1 MNYKLLF
8 PTYRGRHRWV
18 LQTLDR
24 VKRAAEI
31 GRLINVGCGEGDID
45 CDLREYSEHL
55 VSLDINQHDVL
66 HARALNADTADIRYI
81 VADADYLPFDG
92 ATFDVA
98 CCLEVIEHVA
108 DPRAC
113 LRELARVVRF
123 GGYILLTCPSARFPL
138 TYDPVNWVLSR
149 IGTHISMGAFGYGHS
164 WLVYEEELTYWAD
177 DAGLELL
184 DSARISKALAAIVE
198 AYWPGLIQSIAKP
211 NAENRGPEMGR
222 CGEKPGSRARLL
234 PTIRPTR
241 EPPRLCALTDALNT
255 ADDRLFSSSRSSV
268 SLGFLFQKGH

>member
-8 PTYRGRHRWV
+8 PTYRGRQRWV

-24 VKRAAEI
+24 VKRATEI
-31 GRLINVGCGEGDID
+31 ARLINVGCGEGDID
-45 CDLREYSEHL
+45 CNLREYSGHL
-55 VSLDINQHDVL
+55 VSLDVNQQDIM

-123 GGYILLTCPSARFPL
+123 GGYVLVTCPSSRFPV

-149 IGTHISMGAFGYGHS
+149 IGTHISVGAFGYGHS
-164 WLVYEEELTYWAD
+164 WLVYEEELTRWAGE
-177 DAGLELL
+177 AGLELL
-184 DSARISKALAAIVE
+184 DSAHISKALAAIVE
-198 AYWPGLIQSIAKP
+198 AYWPSLIQSIAKA
-211 NAENRGPEMGR
+211 NAENRGADTGR
-222 CGEKPGSRARLL
+222 RGAKPHSQTRLR

-241 EPPRLCALTDALNT
+241 ESPRLCAVTDALIT
-255 ADDRLFSSSRSSV
+255 ADDRLFSSRRSSV

>member
-1 MNYKLLF
+1 VNYKLLF
-8 PTYRGRHRWV
+8 PTYRGRQRWV

-24 VKRAAEI
+24 VKRVTEI
-31 GRLINVGCGEGDID
+31 ARLINVGCGEGDID
-45 CDLREYSEHL
+45 CNLREYSGHL
-55 VSLDINQHDVL
+55 VSLDVNQQDIM
-66 HARALNADTADIRYI
+66 HARALNADTAGIRYI

-123 GGYILLTCPSARFPL
+123 GGYVLVTCPSARFPL

-149 IGTHISMGAFGYGHS
+149 IGTHISVGAFGYGHS
-164 WLVYEEELTYWAD
+164 WLVYEEELTRWAG

-184 DSARISKALAAIVE
+184 DSAYISKALAAIVE
-198 AYWPGLIQSIAKP
+198 AYWPSLIQSIAKA
-211 NAENRGPEMGR
+211 NAENRGADGA
-222 CGEKPGSRARLL
+222 KPHSRARLR
-234 PTIRPTR
+234 PAIRPTR
-241 EPPRLCALTDALNT
+241 ESPRLCAVTDALIT
-255 ADDRLFSSSRSSV
+255 ADDRLFSSRRSSV
-268 SLGFLFQKGH
+268 SLGFLFQKEH